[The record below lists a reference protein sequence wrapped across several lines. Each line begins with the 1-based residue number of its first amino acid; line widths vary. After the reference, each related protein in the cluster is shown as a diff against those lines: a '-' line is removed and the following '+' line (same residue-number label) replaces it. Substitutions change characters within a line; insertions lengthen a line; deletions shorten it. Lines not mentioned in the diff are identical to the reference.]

1 MDVHQDVS
9 FSSFGSHR
17 SFRVLFEDE
26 QQDLFADSS
35 SQIDMSNEVVQPKN
49 LELNEIEK
57 LEVQLV
63 EVTPKYAH
71 HAAEL
76 KRLKAQDVLQEQLVN
91 SSLNGIEAIKL
102 IVILVT
108 FFLFLRFIFMADV
121 FVVLALFES
130 ITLILLFIGY
140 KRKEHVFFW
149 PFALSCFFEL
159 FVAVFQLL
167 FTVVSLFAI
176 NRISNSDFELMT
188 SSVERL
194 FTHVLVKQMTDWLTI
209 LKILF
214 YLVCKIFAFVF
225 VKITIIELAWKLRTK
240 KIEVAEKQEVFD
252 EIDRQANAVK
262 NQLNLLL
269 IKRSNFPVHQYDG

>member
-108 FFLFLRFIFMADV
+108 FFFVPSFHLHGRCVRCFGAFRVDHSDPLVHWIQAQRTCLLLAIRVELF
-121 FVVLALFES
+121 
-130 ITLILLFIGY
+130 
-140 KRKEHVFFW
+140 
-149 PFALSCFFEL
+149 FFEL
-159 FVAVFQLL
+159 FVAVFQL
-167 FTVVSLFAI
+167 FVHCGF
-176 NRISNSDFELMT
+176 
-188 SSVERL
+188 
-194 FTHVLVKQMTDWLTI
+194 LVRD
-209 LKILF
+209 
-214 YLVCKIFAFVF
+214 
-225 VKITIIELAWKLRTK
+225 
-240 KIEVAEKQEVFD
+240 
-252 EIDRQANAVK
+252 
-262 NQLNLLL
+262 
-269 IKRSNFPVHQYDG
+269 